1 MKMYH
6 GVKLNEVT
14 ESQVY
19 DPPKEMYVW
28 DDMGNV
34 TKKTVYAIG
43 SQSLRY
49 PVLTSGGNFHHC
61 AEIPEPK
68 RVTYRELARWLA
80 EGNGEMR
87 KDTCM
92 ATAYSFLSYDNSLA
106 NNPVCAYIEVRKWDD
121 TEWHEPTREYLGL
134 ED

>member
-14 ESQVY
+14 EPQVF

-28 DDMGNV
+28 DDNGNV
-34 TKKTVYAIG
+34 TKKSVYAIG

-61 AEIPEPK
+61 AEIPERKP
-68 RVTYRELARWLA
+68 VTYCELSQWLA
-80 EGNGEMR
+80 KGNGKLR
-87 KDTCM
+87 KCTAPFTIYTCL
-92 ATAYSFLSYDNSLA
+92 SFTMEEADK
-106 NNPVCAYIEVRKWDD
+106 PVNVGYVVSKWDE
-121 TEWHEPTREYLGL
+121 TEWHKPTREYLGL
-134 ED
+134 EG

>member
-14 ESQVY
+14 EPQVF

-28 DDMGNV
+28 DDNGDV
-34 TKKTVYAIG
+34 TKKTVFAIG

-61 AEIPEPK
+61 ANTPEPK
-68 RVTYRELARWLA
+68 PVTNRELAHWIA
-80 EGNGEMR
+80 EGKGEVMDNDGVFQNWFYWTNHEDDPI
-87 KDTCM
+87 K
-92 ATAYSFLSYDNSLA
+92 ATLR
-106 NNPVCAYIEVRKWDD
+106 VRKWSE
-121 TEWHEPTREYLGL
+121 TEWHKPTREYLGL
-134 ED
+134 GD